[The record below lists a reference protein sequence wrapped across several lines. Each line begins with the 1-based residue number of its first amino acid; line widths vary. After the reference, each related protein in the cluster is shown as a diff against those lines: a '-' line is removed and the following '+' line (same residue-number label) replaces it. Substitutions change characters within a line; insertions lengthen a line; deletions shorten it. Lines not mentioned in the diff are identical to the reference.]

1 VDGTPYAWS
10 FHYLNIV
17 AEPDGFPP
25 SAADLQTLEALARSV
40 GSAFRSRLVVA
51 DFARQ
56 MRGDWIFI
64 EAGPG
69 SCAGTAH
76 EQVFKSV
83 ASRLRGAHGAFTGD
97 STGGVFGRGG

>member
-1 VDGTPYAWS
+1 MT
-10 FHYLNIV
+10 
-17 AEPDGFPP
+17 
-25 SAADLQTLEALARSV
+25 DLQTLEMLSRRV

-51 DFARQ
+51 DFARDA
-56 MRGDWIFI
+56 RGEWVFI

-83 ASRLRGAHGAFTGD
+83 AARLGGDRYEFTGD
-97 STGGVFGRGG
+97 NTGGVFATA